1 MLNRRNRPIL
11 VWNSLRASKRW
22 PNFHFWVVIWLS
34 LQYEWALKLLH
45 DILKRQII
53 ISYSGRNWTACK
65 LTYPFCGLVKF
76 WLVILVQL
84 CPAGRCHHLRAK
96 SIFLHDCCNSWYS
109 YKRPPSLLNSSAS
122 LPQYFAKVSYASCL
136 ATLNIIAKIGIFFLY
151 QASVS
156 FHEHRSH
163 APLNYCSHIDVFVE
177 LRETTG
183 ALTMKR
189 FLSYF

>member
-122 LPQYFAKVSYASCL
+122 LPQYFAKSQLCFLFCNIKYNRQDRHIFPVSGFCL
-136 ATLNIIAKIGIFFLY
+136 FPWAQK
-151 QASVS
+151 S
-156 FHEHRSH
+156 RSAELLQPH
-163 APLNYCSHIDVFVE
+163 WCFCRVE
-177 LRETTG
+177 GNHWSADNE
-183 ALTMKR
+183 R